1 MEYLVLSRKYRP
13 RAFEDVVG
21 QDHITHTLQKAV
33 ESGRVAQAYI
43 FSGTRGTGKT
53 TMARILAKA
62 LNCDK
67 GPTAHPCNKC
77 TICAAVDTGQ
87 DVDVVEIDGASHN
100 SVEDVREL
108 RSNANYTPARARYKI
123 YYIDEV
129 HMLSAAAFNALLKTL
144 EEPPAHVKFIFS
156 TTEPHKI
163 PLTIQSRCQRFD
175 FRNISADEI
184 LKRLTWIAGEEGIKI
199 DDGAL
204 AIIARFASGSMRDA
218 ESLFDQVA
226 SFAGKKVTAADVE
239 KVLGVVPAEAM
250 SRLVTALAA
259 GDTPKALEAVDAVL
273 SGGTSARQFVAEFID
288 HLRDCL
294 VAKTCGA
301 DSKLLVRSAGE
312 REMLSGDAGKW
323 SPEAFIYAM
332 QLLGETY
339 ARMARSPQTRGLL
352 DVGIVKLGRVEDFL
366 LLADLVS
373 SMRGGTVEPGPT
385 AGEGKERP
393 FDRPAATRTARSG
406 GAIPGGEMQGGVP
419 PSGVRAAGVPAAGV
433 PPEGVPPAVY
443 EALIETA
450 RSKGPLVAKT
460 LEQHATITL
469 REGKL
474 SISLPV
480 NFGPHKAALEKEE
493 LRAAIEEAVSRAA
506 ESQVR
511 LEVTCNAA
519 NGVPPGG
526 VPPNGHAAATPESR
540 KRALKEQALSDP
552 AVRRVM
558 ELFDGTL
565 VDVEE

>member
-67 GPTAHPCNKC
+67 GPTARPCNKC
-77 TICAAVDTGQ
+77 SICDAVDAGQ

-100 SVEDVREL
+100 SVENVREL

-129 HMLSAAAFNALLKTL
+129 HMLSVPAFNALLKTL

-184 LKRLTWIAGEEGIKI
+184 LKRLTWIAGEEGIEV
-199 DDGAL
+199 DDGSFAM
-204 AIIARFASGSMRDA
+204 IARFASGSMRDA
-218 ESLFDQVA
+218 ESLLDQVA
-226 SFAGKKVTAADVE
+226 SYAGQRITAAEVE

-250 SRLVTALAA
+250 SRLLRALAA
-259 GDTPKALEAVDAVL
+259 GDTAKALEAVDAVL
-273 SGGTSARQFVAEFID
+273 SGGTSARQFVADFID

-312 REMLSGDAGKW
+312 REMLASDAGKW
-323 SPEAFIYAM
+323 SPEALIYAM

-352 DVGIVKLGRVEDFL
+352 DVGIVKLARVEDFL
-366 LLADLVS
+366 LLGELVAS
-373 SMRGGTVEPGPT
+373 IRDGAVEPSPT
-385 AGEGKERP
+385 AGEEKQHP
-393 FDRPAATRTARSG
+393 FDRPASARTVRSD
-406 GAIPGGEMQGGVP
+406 GVP
-419 PSGVRAAGVPAAGV
+419 PNGVPPNGVPTNGVSPNGVPPERVPPAGV
-433 PPEGVPPAVY
+433 PPGVY
-443 EALIETA
+443 EALVEAA

-460 LEQHATITL
+460 LERHATIAL

-474 SISLPV
+474 SISLPG

-493 LRAAIEEAVSRAA
+493 LRAAIEEAVSNAA
-506 ESQVR
+506 GSKVT
-511 LEVTCNAA
+511 LEVTCSAA
-519 NGVPPGG
+519 NGVPRDGR
-526 VPPNGHAAATPESR
+526 AAASPESR